1 MKKKTLRILGR
12 TGCLSLAALIA
23 LSAPAS
29 VYASAAGTKKDET
42 VYVNLDSAG
51 AVRDTIVSDW
61 LHSDDPSQRIT
72 DKSDLK
78 NIQNVKTNEKAVQQ
92 GDTLSWVLGTDN
104 TGKNIYYQGT
114 TQKQSPLTVTMA
126 YTLNGKDV
134 SAAEIAGKTGKVTV
148 SLTLKNTSARTVS
161 VSGKDVTMYTPM
173 TAVAAAIL
181 PSDTFKNVTVNSG
194 KVLTDGNNQFVTFLA
209 MPGLSDS
216 LGLKDSAF
224 PELNSLNLPETLTIE
239 ADAVNFHLPSITVA
253 ATPKIVDADKLAGS
267 GDVGK
272 VVDNIS
278 KLKNLQNDLQN
289 ADPQKNISSL
299 MTNPDRTAA
308 AKLLV
313 DDVFDFYGLDTSAA
327 NLLPKYVND
336 NTFTL
341 ADRVTSDL
349 TKSDLKYLVDNHVL
363 DKAAGSLAQVNL
375 QSANSLLN
383 DYAALGAID
392 TSKLQGAGKLLND
405 SAKYGDSL
413 ASVLGD
419 TANLTASMKNSDLS
433 SLNASLKIF
442 TDSDV
447 QSSLNSTLS
456 NLNKLNNLTSTAEKA
471 GIQLKQEDVEAL
483 LESYLIQKLPALA
496 TQAINAYAVGGNIT
510 VGGLTSIIKNLPL
523 TLDSQIKLEKAM
535 ANVSPDLATAFAKG
549 DSATV
554 SAQTVEKAL
563 SDVPSDQM
571 KAIVEP
577 LAASLSN
584 SINALLE
591 STTALQSSLT
601 GALGSDYADKLK
613 TAMTDASK
621 AAPYLAALQND
632 YSKDQAGITQT
643 MADAQSLLSSG
654 DLAYLARLSGNLQSM
669 QNDLKANSGNVAAV
683 AQLMQ
688 TMQDSHVQNF
698 FSTVPSL
705 KNDLTSA
712 ESVAASLQSDLKRS
726 GVSTS
731 RSSMTNTMNTLLKM
745 RSDVN
750 NSRDIMNIFRQATQ
764 PGTVSVFREALTTAD
779 NLQNDPAVS
788 GLLDKMGSAQDLLA
802 RKDAYLKLSDD
813 NQIFTE
819 AADGASTSVKF
830 VYKTAEIKKPA
841 AKPAVQKAA
850 AQNDSGSGIGHWFQS
865 VFAGIRNFFHF

>member
-253 ATPKIVDADKLAGS
+253 ATPKLVDADKLATS

-272 VVDNIS
+272 LVDNIS
-278 KLKNLQNDLQN
+278 KLKGLQNDLQN

-383 DYAALGAID
+383 DYAALGTID

-405 SAKYGDSL
+405 SAKYGGSL

-419 TANLTASMKNSDLS
+419 TANLASH
-433 SLNASLKIF
+433 
-442 TDSDV
+442 T
-447 QSSLNSTLS
+447 
-456 NLNKLNNLTSTAEKA
+456 
-471 GIQLKQEDVEAL
+471 
-483 LESYLIQKLPALA
+483 
-496 TQAINAYAVGGNIT
+496 NI
-510 VGGLTSIIKNLPL
+510 
-523 TLDSQIKLEKAM
+523 
-535 ANVSPDLATAFAKG
+535 
-549 DSATV
+549 
-554 SAQTVEKAL
+554 
-563 SDVPSDQM
+563 
-571 KAIVEP
+571 
-577 LAASLSN
+577 ASLSALSVFTTTGVQN
-584 SINALLE
+584 SLNETLINLNDLSKAAKRANLPSSGLKLSKNNLQDLFKSYVSENLTKAVTGLSGGTLPPAIGKTALTPIMAGMGITDSQLE
-591 STTALQSSLT
+591 EALGTDLMNKLKDGTADPTTVINTLAAVLASGMATDELTKDVNNTLSSTAALQSSLT

-669 QNDLKANSGNVAAV
+669 QNDLKANSGNVAAM

-698 FSTVPSL
+698 FNTIPSL
-705 KNDLTSA
+705 KNDLMNV
-712 ESVAASLQSDLKRS
+712 ESVAASLQSDLRRS

-731 RSSMTNTMNTLLKM
+731 RSSMTHTMNTLLKM

-750 NSRDIMNIFRQATQ
+750 NSRDIMNIFRKATQ
-764 PGTVSVFREALTTAD
+764 PGTVSVFREALTTAN

-813 NQIFTE
+813 SQIFTE

-841 AKPAVQKAA
+841 AKPVVQKAA
-850 AQNDSGSGIGHWFQS
+850 TQNDSGSGIGHWFQS